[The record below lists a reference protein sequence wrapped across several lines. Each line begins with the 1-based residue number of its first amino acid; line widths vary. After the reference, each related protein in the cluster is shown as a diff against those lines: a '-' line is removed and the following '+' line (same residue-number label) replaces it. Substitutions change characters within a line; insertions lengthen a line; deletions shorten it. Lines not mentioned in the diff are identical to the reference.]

1 MTAIYSMTAFAQ
13 AQGKAN
19 DYQLTWELRTVNH
32 RYLEATF
39 RLPDSVRGAEEQLRK
54 LMRERLKRGKLD
66 ATLKIEKPAT
76 RRPLT
81 LNRDALTQLLE
92 AADQL
97 KSTAPQAS
105 PLSSADILSWPGILM
120 EEPESGDETQAL
132 GTAAIALFT
141 QGLDELVAARAR
153 EGQRVLEVVNDQVTT
168 IGAELG
174 TIEPITTQLMALQR
188 SRLNERV
195 AELAVTLD
203 SDRLEQE
210 VALLAQK
217 ADVREEI
224 DRIGM
229 HITEVRELLA
239 TEGPHGR
246 KLDFVSQEL
255 NREANT
261 LGAKS
266 IHQATT
272 QAAINLKVV
281 IEQFR
286 EQIQNIE

>member
-13 AQGKAN
+13 AQSKAN